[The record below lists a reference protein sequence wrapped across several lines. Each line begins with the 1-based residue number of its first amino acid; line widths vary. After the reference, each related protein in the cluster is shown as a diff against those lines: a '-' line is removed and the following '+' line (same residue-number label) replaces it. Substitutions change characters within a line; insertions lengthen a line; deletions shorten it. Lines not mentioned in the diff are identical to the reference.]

1 MNLASVLGYVLVLII
16 NHKTLRYSEGGNLDG
31 GGQLSSSIQLAL
43 GVNFEGQSKVRSQLQ
58 NTKSGQRDE

>member
-16 NHKTLRYSEGGNLDG
+16 NHKALRYSEGGNLDG

-43 GVNFEGQSKVRSQLQ
+43 GVYFEG
-58 NTKSGQRDE
+58 